1 MDVTFT
7 EEQDALR
14 AAVADLLSDRS
25 DLRHV
30 RSVAEG
36 DLGTDLDLYR
46 MLAEMGATDLPGLVD
61 LGVVV
66 EECGRA
72 LAPIPLVP
80 AIGIA
85 LPAARAADPDH
96 WLVDATQRGEAIPV
110 LAPDGEVSIDGGYAS
125 GALELVPD
133 AHAATHVLLVAGR
146 DLYEVALEEC
156 TVDRLVTMDTTR
168 RLSNVSLDGAPVGA
182 IGDGAAADAIEA
194 ANLAGC
200 VTLAHELVGVAQAC
214 LDLAVAHAKT
224 REQFGKPIG
233 TYQAISHRCADMFVA
248 VEAARSLAYHA
259 AWAVQS
265 GATEAPLAAS
275 QAKAAAGDAAVG
287 CAQSAIQVHGGIGFT
302 WEHDL
307 HLYLK
312 RARAGAA
319 MLGTPTDHRRHVAD
333 LMGL

>member
-14 AAVADLLSDRS
+14 AAVADLLADRS
-25 DLRHV
+25 DLGQV
-30 RSVAEG
+30 RAVAEG
-36 DLGTDLDLYR
+36 EVGSDLELYR
-46 MLAEMGATDLPGLVD
+46 MLAEMGATDLPGLVE
-61 LGVVV
+61 LGVVI

-80 AIGIA
+80 AVGVA

-96 WLVDATQRGEAIPV
+96 WLVDAARRGEAIPV
-110 LAPDGEVSIDGGYAS
+110 LGSSGAVRVDGGYAE
-125 GALELVPD
+125 GELTLVPD
-133 AHAATHVLLVAGR
+133 AHVATHALFIAGGS
-146 DLYEVALEEC
+146 LYEVALEEC
-156 TVDRLVTMDTTR
+156 AVSPLVTMDTTR
-168 RLSNVSLDGAPVGA
+168 RLSHVTLDGAPVGEVGA
-182 IGDGAAADAIEA
+182 AAAADATDA
-194 ANLAGC
+194 ASLSGC
-200 VTLAHELVGVAQAC
+200 VALAHELVGVAQAC
-214 LDLAVAHAKT
+214 LDLAVAHAKA

-259 AWAVQS
+259 AWAVQT

-275 QAKAAAGDAAVG
+275 QAKACAGEAAVG

-319 MLGTPTDHRRHVAD
+319 MLGTPTEHRRRVAD
-333 LMGL
+333 LIGL